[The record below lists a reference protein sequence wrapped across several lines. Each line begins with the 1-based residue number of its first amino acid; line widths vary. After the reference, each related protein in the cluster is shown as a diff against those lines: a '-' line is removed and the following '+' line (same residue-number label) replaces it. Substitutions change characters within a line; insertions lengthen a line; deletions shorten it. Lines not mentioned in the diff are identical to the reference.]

1 MEKSI
6 KTLNLTMLNDG
17 LNMLNNA
24 PTMLDANPTVAD
36 DDPIFRLLME
46 YRQDTRDHKIDLGI
60 GVYRD
65 ENNQSP
71 VFAAV
76 KAAEQWRVDTETEK
90 AYIGPLGDL
99 AFCGAVTSLALGEPL
114 AAKLSSRIAFAQTPG
129 GVGALRLAF
138 ELLHNKKSDMTLWL
152 SDTTWQVHRPIA
164 ETVGL
169 NIKTYPYYV
178 ERDSLSCLSG
188 ASAASVESEDL
199 TSVGRRPIEHTLKKL
214 SEAAVGDAILLQ
226 ASCHNPTGLDFSPQ
240 EWDELVQLCLDK
252 QLTPIIDMAYHGL
265 GKGLDAERYGL
276 QLFAQRVPQLVLCYT
291 CSKNFG
297 LYRDRVGMLLVLAQD
312 THQQAIAEKQL
323 MQLATRHYFTPPAHG
338 ASLVKKILQD
348 KSLKAPWLA
357 ELEQMRLRLITVRHA
372 MVNGLASSEGAAL
385 RDWRFL
391 TDGGGMFALFPLT
404 AEEIKTLKQEEGIYI
419 VDNGRVNLSGL
430 NPSNI
435 PSALAAIIK
444 VIDQSLINQLNSI
457 GEQYVS

>member
-1 MEKSI
+1 LEKLI
-6 KTLNLTMLNDG
+6 KVLNPTMLND
-17 LNMLNNA
+17 N
-24 PTMLDANPTVAD
+24 PTMLDDDPTVAD

-46 YRQDTRDHKIDLGI
+46 YRQDPRDDKIDLGI
-60 GVYRD
+60 GVYRN

-71 VFAAV
+71 VFTAV

-99 AFCGAVTSLALGEPL
+99 AFCEAITTLAFGESLAT
-114 AAKLSSRIAFAQTPG
+114 ALSSRIAFAQTPG

-138 ELLHNKKSDMTLWL
+138 ELLHNKNPDMALWL
-152 SDTTWQVHRPIA
+152 SDTTWQVHQPIA
-164 ETVGL
+164 ESVGL
-169 NIKTYPYYV
+169 NIKKYPYYQDQDRANDRFNDNLR
-178 ERDSLSCLSG
+178 EG
-188 ASAASVESEDL
+188 ASI
-199 TSVGRRPIEHTLKKL
+199 GRLPIELTLKKL

-226 ASCHNPTGLDFSPQ
+226 ASCHNPTGLDFSPL
-240 EWDELVQLCLDK
+240 EWDLLAQLCVDK
-252 QLTPIIDMAYHGL
+252 QLIPIIDMAYHGL
-265 GKGLDAERYGL
+265 GRSLDAERFGL
-276 QLFAQRVPQLVLCYT
+276 QLFAQRVPQLLLCYT

-297 LYRDRVGMLLVLAQD
+297 LYRDRVGMLLVLSED
-312 THQQAIAEKQL
+312 THQRNRAEKQL
-323 MQLATRHYFTPPAHG
+323 TQLATRHYFTPPAHG
-338 ASLVKKILQD
+338 ASLVRKILQD
-348 KSLKAPWLA
+348 KPLKACWLA
-357 ELEQMRLRLITVRHA
+357 ELEQMRLRLIAVRQA
-372 MVNGLASSEGAAL
+372 MVKGLASSEGAAL

-404 AEEIKTLKQEEGIYI
+404 VSEIETLKQEEGIYL

-444 VIDQSLINQLNSI
+444 VIDQSLMNQLNNS

>member
-1 MEKSI
+1 MEKLI
-6 KTLNLTMLNDG
+6 KVLS
-17 LNMLNNA
+17 
-24 PTMLDANPTVAD
+24 PTMLDDNPTMLDDDPTVAD

-46 YRQDTRDHKIDLGI
+46 YRQDPRDDKIDLGI
-60 GVYRD
+60 GVYRN

-71 VFAAV
+71 VFTAV

-99 AFCGAVTSLALGEPL
+99 AFCEAITTLAFGESLA
-114 AAKLSSRIAFAQTPG
+114 AALSSRIAFAQTPG

-138 ELLHNKKSDMTLWL
+138 ELLHNKNPDMALWL
-152 SDTTWQVHRPIA
+152 SDTTWQVHQPIA

-169 NIKTYPYYV
+169 NIKKYPYYQDQDRANDRFNDNLR
-178 ERDSLSCLSG
+178 EG
-188 ASAASVESEDL
+188 ASI
-199 TSVGRRPIEHTLKKL
+199 GRLPIELTLKKL

-226 ASCHNPTGLDFSPQ
+226 ASCHNPTGLDFSPL
-240 EWDELVQLCLDK
+240 EWDLLAQLCVDK
-252 QLTPIIDMAYHGL
+252 QLIPIIDMAYHGL
-265 GKGLDAERYGL
+265 GRGLDAERFGL
-276 QLFAQRVPQLVLCYT
+276 QLFAQRVPQLLLCYT

-297 LYRDRVGMLLVLAQD
+297 LYRDRVGMLLVLSED
-312 THQQAIAEKQL
+312 THQRNRAEKQL
-323 MQLATRHYFTPPAHG
+323 TQLATRHYFTPPAHG
-338 ASLVKKILQD
+338 ASLVRKILQD
-348 KSLKAPWLA
+348 KPLKARWLA
-357 ELEQMRLRLITVRHA
+357 ELEQMRLRLIAVRQA
-372 MVNGLASSEGAAL
+372 MINGLASSEGAAL

-404 AEEIKTLKQEEGIYI
+404 AEEIETLKQEEGIYL

-444 VIDQSLINQLNSI
+444 VIDQSLMNQLNNS

>member
-6 KTLNLTMLNDG
+6 NVLNPTILNDDPTMLN
-17 LNMLNNA
+17 N
-24 PTMLDANPTVAD
+24 NPTVAD

-46 YRQDTRDHKIDLGI
+46 YRQDTRDDKIDLGI

-65 ENNQSP
+65 DHNQSP

-99 AFCGAVTSLALGEPL
+99 AFCEAITSLALGESL
-114 AAKLSSRIAFAQTPG
+114 AANLSSRIAYAQTPG

-138 ELLHNKKSDMTLWL
+138 ELVHNNNPEGALWL
-152 SDTTWQVHRPIA
+152 SDTTWQVHQPIA
-164 ETVGL
+164 EAVGL
-169 NIKTYPYYV
+169 NINTYPYYG
-178 ERDSLSCLSG
+178 DQGCLGDNANGSLSAG
-188 ASAASVESEDL
+188 ASI
-199 TSVGRRPIEHTLKKL
+199 GRLPIEQTLKKL

-226 ASCHNPTGLDFSPQ
+226 ASCHNPTGLDFSPL
-240 EWDELVQLCLDK
+240 EWDLLAQLCLDK
-252 QLTPIIDMAYHGL
+252 QLIPIIDMAYHGL
-265 GKGLDAERYGL
+265 GRGLDAERFGL
-276 QLFAQRVPQLVLCYT
+276 QIFAQRVPQLLLCYT

-297 LYRDRVGMLLVLAQD
+297 LYRDRVGMLLVLAENA
-312 THQQAIAEKQL
+312 HQQSHAEKKL
-323 MQLATRHYFTPPAHG
+323 MQLATQHYFTPPAHG
-338 ASLVKKILQD
+338 ASLVRKILQD
-348 KSLKAPWLA
+348 KPLKARWLA
-357 ELEQMRLRLITVRHA
+357 ELEQMRLRLITVRQA

-404 AEEIKTLKQEEGIYI
+404 VEEIETLKQEEGIYL

-430 NPSNI
+430 NADNI

-444 VIDQSLINQLNSI
+444 VIDQSLIDQLNNS

>member
-1 MEKSI
+1 MMNPTMFNDDS
-6 KTLNLTMLNDG
+6 TMLNDDPS
-17 LNMLNNA
+17 M
-24 PTMLDANPTVAD
+24 AD

-46 YRQDTRDHKIDLGI
+46 YRQDSRDDKIDLGI

-65 ENNQSP
+65 DNNQSP

-99 AFCGAVTSLALGEPL
+99 GFCDAVTSLALGEPL

-138 ELLHNKKSDMTLWL
+138 ELLQNQKSDMTLWI

-178 ERDSLSCLSG
+178 ERDSLTDASGLSD
-188 ASAASVESEDL
+188 ASRASDVCEDIAA
-199 TSVGRRPIEHTLKKL
+199 VGRRPIEHTLKQL
-214 SEAAVGDAILLQ
+214 NEAAVGDAILLQ

-240 EWDELVQLCLDK
+240 EWDELAQLCLNK

-265 GKGLDAERYGL
+265 GKGLEAERYGL
-276 QLFAQRVPQLVLCYT
+276 QVFAQRVPQLLLCYT

-297 LYRDRVGMLLVLAQD
+297 LYRDRVGMLLVLAKNP
-312 THQQAIAEKQL
+312 HQQNHAEKQL

-348 KSLKAPWLA
+348 KPLKTRWLA
-357 ELEQMRLRLITVRHA
+357 ELEQMRLRLMTVRQA
-372 MVNGLASSEGAAL
+372 IVNGLASSESAAL

-391 TDGGGMFALFPLT
+391 TDGGGMFALFPLS
-404 AEEIKTLKQEEGIYI
+404 AAEIKTLKQEEGIYL

-430 NPSNI
+430 NPDNI
-435 PSALAAIIK
+435 ALALAAIIK
-444 VIDQSLINQLNSI
+444 VIDQQLMNPFNSS
-457 GEQYVS
+457 GANYVN

>member
-1 MEKSI
+1 
-6 KTLNLTMLNDG
+6 MLDDN
-17 LNMLNNA
+17 
-24 PTMLDANPTVAD
+24 PTMLDDDPTVAD

-46 YRQDTRDHKIDLGI
+46 YRQDPRDDKIDLGI
-60 GVYRD
+60 GVYRN

-71 VFAAV
+71 VFTAV

-99 AFCGAVTSLALGEPL
+99 AFCEAITTLAFGESLA
-114 AAKLSSRIAFAQTPG
+114 AALSSRIAFAQTPG

-138 ELLHNKKSDMTLWL
+138 ELLHNKNPDMALWL
-152 SDTTWQVHRPIA
+152 SDTTWQVHQPIA

-169 NIKTYPYYV
+169 NIKKYPYYQDQDRANDRFNDNLR
-178 ERDSLSCLSG
+178 EG
-188 ASAASVESEDL
+188 ASI
-199 TSVGRRPIEHTLKKL
+199 GRLPIELTLKKL

-226 ASCHNPTGLDFSPQ
+226 ASCHNPTGLDFSPL
-240 EWDELVQLCLDK
+240 EWDLLAQLCVDK
-252 QLTPIIDMAYHGL
+252 QLIPIIDMAYHGL
-265 GKGLDAERYGL
+265 GRGLDAERFGL
-276 QLFAQRVPQLVLCYT
+276 QLFAQRVPQLLLCYT

-297 LYRDRVGMLLVLAQD
+297 LYRDRVGMLLVLSED
-312 THQQAIAEKQL
+312 THQRNRAEKQL
-323 MQLATRHYFTPPAHG
+323 TQLATRHYFTPPAHG
-338 ASLVKKILQD
+338 ASLVRKILQD
-348 KSLKAPWLA
+348 KPLKARWLA
-357 ELEQMRLRLITVRHA
+357 ELEQMRLRLIAVRQA
-372 MVNGLASSEGAAL
+372 MINGLASSEGAAL

-404 AEEIKTLKQEEGIYI
+404 AEEIETLKQEEGIYL

-444 VIDQSLINQLNSI
+444 VIDQSLMNQLNNS

>member
-6 KTLNLTMLNDG
+6 KTLNLTMLND
-17 LNMLNNA
+17 
-24 PTMLDANPTVAD
+24 DPTVAD

-152 SDTTWQVHRPIA
+152 SETTWQVHRPIA

-178 ERDSLSCLSG
+178 ERDSLSG
-188 ASAASVESEDL
+188 ASVESKDL
-199 TSVGRRPIEHTLKKL
+199 TTVGRRPIEHTLKKL

-240 EWDELVQLCLDK
+240 EWDELVQLCLNK

-338 ASLVKKILQD
+338 ASLVRKILQD
-348 KSLKAPWLA
+348 KSLKARWLA
-357 ELEQMRLRLITVRHA
+357 ELEQMRLRLITVRQA

-391 TDGGGMFALFPLT
+391 TDGDGIFALFPLT
-404 AEEIKTLKQEEGIYI
+404 AEEIETLKQEEGIYI

>member
-1 MEKSI
+1 
-6 KTLNLTMLNDG
+6 MLNDE
-17 LNMLNNA
+17 
-24 PTMLDANPTVAD
+24 PTMFNDDPSMAD

-46 YRQDTRDHKIDLGI
+46 YRQDSRDDKIDLGI

-65 ENNQSP
+65 DNNQSP
-71 VFAAV
+71 VFTAV

-99 AFCGAVTSLALGEPL
+99 GFCDALTSLALGEPL
-114 AAKLSSRIAFAQTPG
+114 AAELSSRIAFAQTPG

-138 ELLHNKKSDMTLWL
+138 ELLQNQKSDMTLWI

-178 ERDSLSCLSG
+178 ERDSIKG
-188 ASAASVESEDL
+188 ASGLSDASRASDVCEDI
-199 TSVGRRPIEHTLKKL
+199 TTVGRRSIKHTLKQL
-214 SEAAVGDAILLQ
+214 NEAAVGDAILLQ

-252 QLTPIIDMAYHGL
+252 QLMPIIDMAYHGL
-265 GKGLDAERYGL
+265 GKGLEAERYGL
-276 QLFAQRVPQLVLCYT
+276 QVFAQRVPQLLLCYT

-297 LYRDRVGMLLVLAQD
+297 LYRDRVGMLLVLAENP
-312 THQQAIAEKQL
+312 HQQNHAEKQL

-348 KSLKAPWLA
+348 KSLKMRWLA
-357 ELEQMRLRLITVRHA
+357 ELEQMRLRLMTVRQA
-372 MVNGLASSEGAAL
+372 IVNGLASSEAAAL

-391 TDGGGMFALFPLT
+391 TDGGGMFALFPLSV
-404 AEEIKTLKQEEGIYI
+404 AEIKTLKQEEGIYL

-430 NPSNI
+430 NPDNI
-435 PSALAAIIK
+435 ALALAAIIK
-444 VIDQSLINQLNSI
+444 VIDQQLMNPFNSS
-457 GEQYVS
+457 GANYAN

>member
-1 MEKSI
+1 
-6 KTLNLTMLNDG
+6 MLDDN
-17 LNMLNNA
+17 
-24 PTMLDANPTVAD
+24 PTMLDDDPTVAD

-46 YRQDTRDHKIDLGI
+46 YRQDPRDDKIDLGI
-60 GVYRD
+60 GVYRN

-71 VFAAV
+71 VFTAV

-99 AFCGAVTSLALGEPL
+99 AFCEAITALAFGESLA
-114 AAKLSSRIAFAQTPG
+114 AALSSRIAFAQTPG

-138 ELLHNKKSDMTLWL
+138 ELLHNKNPDMALWL
-152 SDTTWQVHRPIA
+152 SDTTWQVHQPIA

-169 NIKTYPYYV
+169 NIKKYPYYQDQDRANDRFNDNLR
-178 ERDSLSCLSG
+178 EG
-188 ASAASVESEDL
+188 ASI
-199 TSVGRRPIEHTLKKL
+199 GRLPIELTLKKL

-226 ASCHNPTGLDFSPQ
+226 ASCHNPTGLDFSPL
-240 EWDELVQLCLDK
+240 EWDLLAQLCVDK
-252 QLTPIIDMAYHGL
+252 QLIPIIDMAYHGL
-265 GKGLDAERYGL
+265 GRGLDAERFGL
-276 QLFAQRVPQLVLCYT
+276 QLFAQRVPQLLLCYT

-297 LYRDRVGMLLVLAQD
+297 LYRDRVGMLLVLSED
-312 THQQAIAEKQL
+312 THQRNRAEKQL
-323 MQLATRHYFTPPAHG
+323 TQLATRHYFTPPAHG
-338 ASLVKKILQD
+338 ASLVRKILQD
-348 KSLKAPWLA
+348 QQLKACWLA
-357 ELEQMRLRLITVRHA
+357 ELEQMRLRLIAVRQA
-372 MVNGLASSEGAAL
+372 MINGLASSEGAAL

-404 AEEIKTLKQEEGIYI
+404 VSEIETLKQEEGIYL

-444 VIDQSLINQLNSI
+444 VIDQSLMNQLNNS

>member
-6 KTLNLTMLNDG
+6 SILNPTMLNND
-17 LNMLNNA
+17 
-24 PTMLDANPTVAD
+24 PTVADDDPKVAD

-46 YRQDTRDHKIDLGI
+46 YRQDPRDDKVDLGI

-65 ENNQSP
+65 DNNQSP

-99 AFCGAVTSLALGEPL
+99 DFCEAITSLALGESL
-114 AAKLSSRIAFAQTPG
+114 AADLSSRIAYAQTPG

-138 ELLHNKKSDMTLWL
+138 ELLHNQNPDGALWL
-152 SDTTWQVHRPIA
+152 SDTTWQVHQPIA
-164 ETVGL
+164 EAVGL
-169 NIKTYPYYV
+169 NIKTYAYYG
-178 ERDSLSCLSG
+178 DQGFSKNISKDISK
-188 ASAASVESEDL
+188 DI
-199 TSVGRRPIEHTLKKL
+199 TQVGRLPIEQTLNNL
-214 SEAAVGDAILLQ
+214 REAAEGDAILLQ
-226 ASCHNPTGLDFSPQ
+226 ASCHNPTGLDFSPL
-240 EWDELVQLCLDK
+240 EWDLLAQLCVDK
-252 QLTPIIDMAYHGL
+252 QLIPIIDMAYHGL
-265 GKGLDAERYGL
+265 GRGLDAERFGL
-276 QLFAQRVPQLVLCYT
+276 QLFAQRVPQLLLCYT

-297 LYRDRVGMLLVLAQD
+297 LYRDRVGMLLVLAD
-312 THQQAIAEKQL
+312 NAHQQSHAEKQL

-338 ASLVKKILQD
+338 ASLVRKILQD
-348 KSLKAPWLA
+348 KSLKARWLA
-357 ELEQMRLRLITVRHA
+357 ELEQMRLRLITVRQA
-372 MVNGLASSEGAAL
+372 MVNGLSSSEGAAL

-404 AEEIKTLKQEEGIYI
+404 VEEIKTLKQEEGIYL

-430 NPSNI
+430 NADNI

-444 VIDQSLINQLNSI
+444 VIDQSLINQLNNS